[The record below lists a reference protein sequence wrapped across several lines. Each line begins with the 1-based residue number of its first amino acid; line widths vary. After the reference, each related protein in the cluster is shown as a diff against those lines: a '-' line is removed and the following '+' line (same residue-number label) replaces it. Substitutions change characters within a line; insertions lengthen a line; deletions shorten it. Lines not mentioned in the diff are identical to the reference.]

1 MWLITPNWT
10 QPDFTS
16 VRALPLAYLKGGF
29 GLIRGMWLTF
39 AYMGAVLLLA
49 SRRPTWVRRLTAFRS
64 TGRMALTVYMIQI
77 AILDLAFS
85 NYALHISLTPLQA
98 LAGGLMLFASMR
110 HSADGGSRDSGL
122 GHSNGS
128 GDRSHT
134 HDNSRGAPNRRRSL

>member
-1 MWLITPNWT
+1 
-10 QPDFTS
+10 
-16 VRALPLAYLKGGF
+16 
-29 GLIRGMWLTF
+29 MWLTV

-98 LAGGLMLFASMR
+98 LAGGLMLFASNAAFCGWWLARFRFGPLEWLWRSITYARRQPWRGESRPVAAVMR
-110 HSADGGSRDSGL
+110 
-122 GHSNGS
+122 
-128 GDRSHT
+128 
-134 HDNSRGAPNRRRSL
+134 